1 MKTMV
6 QCFSY
11 YYIPLVFCWNFF
23 RISVFSARPNGFEV
37 KWNDAYKVC
46 LRQIHGLSEFHASYQ
61 PALDSLVL
69 SRENPALLFIKIQDE
84 DEGRLSSID

>member
-1 MKTMV
+1 MV
-6 QCFSY
+6 IEHKFL
-11 YYIPLVFCWNFF
+11 IAG
-23 RISVFSARPNGFEV
+23 ISFESFFSARPNGFEV

-69 SRENPALLFIKIQDE
+69 SRENPALLFIKIQD
-84 DEGRLSSID
+84 DGSRLSSID

>member
-1 MKTMV
+1 M
-6 QCFSY
+6 
-11 YYIPLVFCWNFF
+11 
-23 RISVFSARPNGFEV
+23 

-69 SRENPALLFIKIQDE
+69 SRENPALLFIKIQD
-84 DEGRLSSID
+84 DGDRLSSID